1 MKPTFLQYDRPL
13 LTAMIQCETPT
24 ECIRK
29 IRASLADGAEALGV
43 QLCKLKQ
50 EYRTPEDLRA
60 IFAACEDKPIYI
72 TSYRCGSSVDLT
84 DEECADL
91 LLLGLDCGA
100 TLCDVMGNLFD
111 RDTTY
116 LELTHSPTAIQKQKE
131 LIAEIHRRGGEV
143 LMSSHTLEVL
153 SVEETLTIAAEHR
166 ARGADIVKIVN
177 RTDKSTELPLCIH
190 TIQELHRTLDR
201 PFLYLVN
208 GPCHPFVR
216 QIGPSLGVCMY
227 LCVHEHGPLDTLE
240 QPILR
245 SLKAARENLK
255 F

>member
-1 MKPTFLQYDRPL
+1 MKPTFLKYDRPL

-29 IRASLADGAEALGV
+29 IQASLADGAEALGV
-43 QLCKLKQ
+43 QLCKLKR
-50 EYRTPEDLRA
+50 EYRTAEALRE
-60 IFAACEDKPIYI
+60 IFAACEGKPIYI
-72 TSYRCGSSVDLT
+72 TSYRCGNSVDLT

-116 LELTHSPTAIQKQKE
+116 WELTHSPTAIQKQKE
-131 LIAEIHRRGGEV
+131 LIEEIHRRGGEV

-153 SVEETLTIAAEHR
+153 SVKETLAIATEHC

-177 RTDKSTELPLCIH
+177 RTNKSSELPVCIQ
-190 TIQELHRTLDR
+190 TIQELHCTLDR

-208 GPCHPFVR
+208 GPCHPLVR